1 MSIKR
6 ISRRRV
12 AAPIMEY
19 VEEAPLNDTRAGGS
33 VETKINPPVQTSA
46 GGDIP
51 SRVDTRVETK
61 DGPGGDIQS
70 RAGTNIET
78 RTNTE
83 VETRHSTTEG
93 SKTEPS
99 GGKDAPTVSKWS
111 V

>member
-12 AAPIMEY
+12 AAPVMEY
-19 VEEAPLNDTRAGGS
+19 VEDSRTGGD
-33 VETKINPPVQTSA
+33 VETKINPLVQSSA
-46 GGDIP
+46 GGDTP

-83 VETRHSTTEG
+83 VETRHSATEG
-93 SKTEPS
+93 SKAEPS
-99 GGKDAPTVSKWS
+99 GGKDAPTLSRWS

>member
-19 VEEAPLNDTRAGGS
+19 VEEAQLNNRAGGS
-33 VETKINPPVQTSA
+33 VETKINPLVQSNA
-46 GGDIP
+46 GGDMP

-61 DGPGGDIQS
+61 DDPGGDIQS
-70 RAGTNIET
+70 RTGTNIET

-83 VETRHSTTEG
+83 VETRHSATEG
-93 SKTEPS
+93 NKAEPS
-99 GGKDAPTVSKWS
+99 GGKDAPTLSRWS